1 MSPSQDVA
9 LDPCDSKAMLVPWTI
24 FCHVLFAQGSHMG
37 GQKSPRGA
45 ARASYSSL
53 RPRGRSGTCPLPDLS
68 YLGASERLSCPLR
81 GWGVG
86 GQP

>member
-37 GQKSPRGA
+37 GAEVTQRGSPCFLLQPETTWSLWHMSS
-45 ARASYSSL
+45 ARL
-53 RPRGRSGTCPLPDLS
+53 VLS
-68 YLGASERLSCPLR
+68 WS
-81 GWGVG
+81 
-86 GQP
+86 Q

>member
-1 MSPSQDVA
+1 
-9 LDPCDSKAMLVPWTI
+9 
-24 FCHVLFAQGSHMG
+24 MG